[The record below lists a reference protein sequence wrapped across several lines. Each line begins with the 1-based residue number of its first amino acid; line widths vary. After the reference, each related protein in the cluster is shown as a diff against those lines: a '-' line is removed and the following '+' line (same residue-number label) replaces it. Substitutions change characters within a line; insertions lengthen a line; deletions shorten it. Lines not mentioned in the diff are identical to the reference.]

1 MTAIATDS
9 ATAAAVI
16 AAMTSGTGSQIRGS
30 GLAMIAAGGGR
41 QPACAGGMIHSGM
54 TIVAGCRGIPVAA
67 IQLMTVVA
75 GRGTAAH
82 GAVWR
87 AGVGP
92 AGARGNLA
100 SGGAEVTSVA
110 TDSAA
115 ATAVITAMTGG
126 TGIDILGCGH
136 AMVTTIAAVQ
146 PGRSS
151 GVIHGEMAIMAGSR
165 TIAGATATG
174 VTSITGSD
182 FVAQTAVRGT
192 AVNPAGTRRDLTS
205 GRSEVAAV
213 ATHSTAAAAIITA
226 MTLLAG
232 INILLCSCPM
242 ISRVAAA
249 QPGRSG
255 GMIHRKMA
263 IMAGGRAIAVSSTGG
278 MAGIASADLR
288 AHASVR
294 STAMDPTRTR
304 RDSIPGR
311 PEMAAVTTH
320 PNAAAAVITAV
331 ALLAGVNILD
341 CCSTMITRLISVQP
355 GGTTG
360 VAGIQMTIV
369 TGCRTCTVKP
379 FLFMAGVAGCTLIS

>member
-1 MTAIATDS
+1 
-9 ATAAAVI
+9 
-16 AAMTSGTGSQIRGS
+16 
-30 GLAMIAAGGGR
+30 MIAAGGGR
-41 QPACAGGMIHSGM
+41 QPGSAGGMIHGGM
-54 TIVAGCRGIPVAA
+54 TIVAGCRGIAVAP
-67 IQLMTVVA
+67 IQLMTAVA

-92 AGARGNLA
+92 AGSRGNLA
-100 SGGAEVTSVA
+100 SGRAEVTGVA

-115 ATAVITAMTGG
+115 AAAVITAMTGG
-126 TGIDILGCGH
+126 TGIDILSCRN
-136 AMVTTIAAVQ
+136 AMITTIAAVQ

-151 GVIHGEMAIMAGSR
+151 GVVHGEMAIMARGRS
-165 TIAGATATG
+165 IAVATATG
-174 VTSITGSD
+174 VTSITGGY

-192 AVNPAGTRRDLTS
+192 AVNPAGTSRNLTS
-205 GRSEVAAV
+205 GRAEVAAI
-213 ATHSTAAAAIITA
+213 ATHSAAAALVITA

-232 INILLCSCPM
+232 VDILLRSCPM

-288 AHASVR
+288 AHATVR

-304 RDSIPGR
+304 RHSIPGR

-320 PNAAAAVITAV
+320 PTAAAAVITAV
-331 ALLAGVNILD
+331 ALLAGVNILN
-341 CCSTMITRLISVQP
+341 CCSTMITRLIFVQP
-355 GGTTG
+355 GGTAG

-369 TGCRTCTVKP
+369 TGCRTGAVKP